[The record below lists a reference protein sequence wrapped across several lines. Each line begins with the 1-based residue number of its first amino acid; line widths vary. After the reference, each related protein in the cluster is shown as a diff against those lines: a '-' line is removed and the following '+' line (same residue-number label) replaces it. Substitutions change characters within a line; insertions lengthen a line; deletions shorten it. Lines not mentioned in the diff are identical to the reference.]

1 MKGSSGKVVL
11 SPKPNSETVI
21 TYEKLVS
28 ISGAVG
34 DLLLTSQWNTQ
45 CNWGELTVQE
55 QQG

>member
-1 MKGSSGKVVL
+1 MKGSGGKVVL

-28 ISGAVG
+28 TSGAVG